1 MAARYWPGQDA
12 IGKRFQMGG
21 PGSTRP
27 MMTIVGIVRTSR
39 HNAVVE
45 PPRAEMYL
53 PHAQAPISV
62 GGPVRGLAIVVK
74 TATDPLAFVETLRQ
88 TVRQMDRNLPIAEIQ
103 GMEQIAADAVAGP
116 RFAAL
121 LLALFA
127 ALALT
132 LAAIGTYAT
141 ISLLVSERAHEI
153 GIRMAL
159 GAERRTIIG
168 WILAEGLG
176 LAGAGVAVGVG
187 SALLLTRLV
196 ATLLYGVSPLDP
208 LTFAAVPAILGTI
221 ALVAAVTPARRAASV
236 NPVTT
241 LRQG

>member
-121 LLALFA
+121 LLALFVSGM
-127 ALALT
+127 T
-132 LAAIGTYAT
+132 VCWIGTDEKMLLSREAT
-141 ISLLVSERAHEI
+141 AKKKKKKKGPSRWN
-153 GIRMAL
+153 GD
-159 GAERRTIIG
+159 RRRG
-168 WILAEGLG
+168 CC
-176 LAGAGVAVGVG
+176 VG
-187 SALLLTRLV
+187 SRLCV
-196 ATLLYGVSPLDP
+196 R
-208 LTFAAVPAILGTI
+208 
-221 ALVAAVTPARRAASV
+221 ARRSSW
-236 NPVTT
+236 
-241 LRQG
+241 RRSI